1 MLNPSLRLNAAI
13 LVDRLAGLRDSDQ
26 LERMAADGHVRPG
39 FAGSRWR
46 DRQGREWQEL
56 DLAALAQDPQFLDV
70 AA

>member
-1 MLNPSLRLNAAI
+1 MTIA
-13 LVDRLAGLRDSDQ
+13 DQ

-39 FAGSRWR
+39 FAGSGWR